1 MFQSDWFVQYVCMAL
16 RISEVFN
23 KKILPIII
31 DELMNRFLSRSM
43 LNHAR
48 GLVASMLSSNG
59 TL

>member
-1 MFQSDWFVQYVCMAL
+1 MFAWHLGYQKFF
-16 RISEVFN
+16 I